1 MSGLLDPD
9 LLARSV
15 EVSARV
21 AERDRIVAKLAEQM
35 GVSRHE
41 ARDALFHFEAV
52 TTSEGQVLN

>member
-9 LLARSV
+9 LLARAV

-41 ARDALFHFEAV
+41 ARDALFNFEDV
-52 TTSEGQVLN
+52 TSSEGQTLH

>member
-9 LLARSV
+9 LLARAV

-21 AERDRIVAKLAEQM
+21 AERDRIVGRLAEQM

-41 ARDALFHFEAV
+41 ARDALFSFEAV
-52 TTSEGQVLN
+52 TSSEGQTLH